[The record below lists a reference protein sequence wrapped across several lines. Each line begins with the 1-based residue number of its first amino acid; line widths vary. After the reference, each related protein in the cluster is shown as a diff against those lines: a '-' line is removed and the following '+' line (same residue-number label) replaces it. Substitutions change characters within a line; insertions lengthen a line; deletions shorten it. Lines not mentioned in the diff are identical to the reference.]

1 MELAHGGWGGW
12 LATSGRYSIDCF
24 VLTPVCHDLI
34 SLALRR
40 GFSGGVGRSTCAI
53 GLLELDFEPLAII
66 THPVIC
72 PVTLLILPL
81 HLLQLILCLDQTG
94 VQFATLLRLSL
105 KVRPELLPD
114 GNVDFDAFAQRHD
127 VGLQALIFLITV
139 IAILVPWRIPLS
151 LQSDN
156 FGSQLLILRL
166 ELVCSPHKLLM
177 LLFLLLDSG
186 LQPLL
191 ELAVLMLVILALF

>member
-1 MELAHGGWGGW
+1 M
-12 LATSGRYSIDCF
+12 S
-24 VLTPVCHDLI
+24 PVSHDLI

-40 GFSGGVGRSTCAI
+40 GFPGRVGRSACAI
-53 GLLELDFEPLAII
+53 GLLYLDFEPLAII

-72 PVTLLILPL
+72 PVTLFILPL

-94 VQFATLLRLSL
+94 VQFATLLRLRL
-105 KVRPELLPD
+105 KVRPQLLSD
-114 GNVDFDAFAQRHD
+114 GNIDFDAFAERHY
-127 VGLQALIFLITV
+127 VGLEALIFLITV
-139 IAILVPWRIPLS
+139 IAILVSWRIPLS

-156 FGSQLLILRL
+156 LGSQLLILRL
-166 ELVCSPHKLLM
+166 KFICSPHILLM

-191 ELAVLMLVILALF
+191 ELAVLMLVILALL